1 MNQHNHDNVE
11 QPQGAPSGVE
21 GGRRPTGTPEGA
33 RTTEVLPKAT
43 RRTYSGEYKRR
54 IVREAAKCSKPGQVG
69 ALLRREGI
77 YSSQLTT
84 WRRQYDQGALQALNR
99 NRGRS
104 LTKTPASQELARLER
119 EIARLK
125 EDLRQAHL
133 IIDVQKKI
141 SALLS
146 PTPPESPEESPSR

>member
-1 MNQHNHDNVE
+1 MNHNHNKAE

-33 RTTEVLPKAT
+33 GTTEVLPKAT
-43 RRTYSGEYKRR
+43 RRRYTAEFKRR
-54 IVREAAKCSKPGQVG
+54 IVEEAAQCCQPGQVG

-77 YSSQLTT
+77 YSSQLTG
-84 WRRQYDQGALQALNR
+84 WRRQYEQGALQALKQP
-99 NRGRS
+99 RGRRP
-104 LTKTPASQELARLER
+104 TQTPATQELARLER
-119 EIARLK
+119 ENLRLK
-125 EDLRQAHL
+125 EDPRKAHL

>member
-1 MNQHNHDNVE
+1 MNHNHNKAE

-33 RTTEVLPKAT
+33 GTTEVLPKPT
-43 RRTYSGEYKRR
+43 RRSYTAEYKRR
-54 IVREAAKCSKPGQVG
+54 IVEEAARCSQPGQVG

-77 YSSQLTT
+77 YSSQLTG
-84 WRRQYDQGALQALNR
+84 WRRQYEQGALQALKQP
-99 NRGRS
+99 RGRRP
-104 LTKTPASQELARLER
+104 TKTQASQELARLER
-119 EIARLK
+119 EITRLK

-146 PTPPESPEESPSR
+146 ATGPEIQEESSNR

>member
-1 MNQHNHDNVE
+1 MNHNHNKAE

-33 RTTEVLPKAT
+33 GTTEVLPKAT
-43 RRTYSGEYKRR
+43 RRRYTAEYKRR
-54 IVREAAKCSKPGQVG
+54 IVEEAARCCQPGQVG

-77 YSSQLTT
+77 YSSQLTG
-84 WRRQYDQGALQALNR
+84 WRRQYEQGALQALNQ
-99 NRGRS
+99 NRGRRP
-104 LTKTPASQELARLER
+104 TKTPASQELARLER